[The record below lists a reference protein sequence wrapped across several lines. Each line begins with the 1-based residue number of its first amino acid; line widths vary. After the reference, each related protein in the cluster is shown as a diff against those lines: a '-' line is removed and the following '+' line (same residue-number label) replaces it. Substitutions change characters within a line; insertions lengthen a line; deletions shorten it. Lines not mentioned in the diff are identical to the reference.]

1 MLHRH
6 PLLPLADWFP
16 DDHWPSI
23 SCPICQR
30 STVQRLGKTVTV
42 PSTQTAYQA
51 VVNDGYLDPDT
62 LHGTFT
68 SMLRCSDPTCTA
80 QLTIAGDWFVSD
92 ETNELD
98 GPKWGENL
106 RVKYISPALHTV
118 APLPGTPDPVSA
130 AIGTANEL
138 IWISPSAAAN
148 QLRQAVEI
156 LLTHL
161 KVRKMQPANTRRR
174 LTTHARIDA
183 LRPTYP
189 DVADALEAVKW
200 IGNTGS
206 HESAVT
212 IKYVLEGARY
222 LELALRSL
230 YDRTDEQLLKNAA
243 KVNARKGR
251 PARSQK

>member
-1 MLHRH
+1 
-6 PLLPLADWFP
+6 
-16 DDHWPSI
+16 
-23 SCPICQR
+23 
-30 STVQRLGKTVTV
+30 
-42 PSTQTAYQA
+42 
-51 VVNDGYLDPDT
+51 
-62 LHGTFT
+62 
-68 SMLRCSDPTCTA
+68 MLRCSDPTCTA